1 MAEKK
6 RYLKYNS
13 IKKSL
18 SSLGGILIALT
29 VMMLVL
35 SFMTPHF
42 LTMTNM
48 TNLLRQIT
56 TNALLAFGMTFCLI
70 CGEIDLSVGSTLA
83 LSGVT
88 VIVLLTQNIP
98 LIIAFPFTLL
108 IGMLIGLI
116 NGGLVAYTG
125 MPAFIVTLAMQSVIR
140 GMAYIISGN
149 GRVKTTDDSLF
160 RFGNGSVG
168 PIPVP
173 TILVVILAIC
183 LGILLAR
190 TIFGKHVYA
199 TGGNRSA
206 AVYSGINVNRVR
218 ILVFML
224 TGFLAALA
232 GIIIAARIN
241 SGQASAG
248 EGTEGDAIA
257 AAVLGGVSFTGGRG
271 TIVGTIIGVLVIG
284 ILNNGLNLLEVSYYW
299 QLVCK
304 GIIIMLAVY
313 MDTVRRSKIQ

>member
-1 MAEKK
+1 MREKK
-6 RYLKYNS
+6 QYLKNS
-13 IKKSL
+13 SIGKSL
-18 SSLGGILIALT
+18 SSLGGILIALA
-29 VMMLVL
+29 VMVLVL
-35 SFMTPHF
+35 SFLSPHF
-42 LTMTNM
+42 LTSTNM

-83 LSGVT
+83 LSGVM
-88 VIVLLTQNIP
+88 VITFLANGIP
-98 LIIAFPFTLL
+98 LVIAFPLTLL
-108 IGMLIGLI
+108 IGMLIGLL
-116 NGGLVAYTG
+116 NGVLVTYTG

-140 GMAYIISGN
+140 GFAYIISGN
-149 GRVKTTDDSLF
+149 GRVKTTNDSLF
-160 RFGNGSVG
+160 QFGNGSVG
-168 PIPVP
+168 PIPMP
-173 TILVVILAIC
+173 TVLVIILAVC
-183 LGILLAR
+183 LGILLAK
-190 TIFGKHVYA
+190 TIFGRHVYA

-206 AVYSGINVNRVR
+206 AVYSGVNVIRTR
-218 ILVFML
+218 ILVFVL

-241 SGQASAG
+241 SGQAAAG
-248 EGTEGDAIA
+248 DGTEGDAIA

-284 ILNNGLNLLEVSYYW
+284 VLNNGLNLLEVSYYW

-313 MDTVRRSKIQ
+313 MDTVRRSKMQ

>member
-13 IKKSL
+13 IKKTL

-149 GRVKTTDDSLF
+149 GRVKTTNDSLF

-173 TILVVILAIC
+173 TILVVILAVC

-304 GIIIMLAVY
+304 GVIIMLAVY